1 MLGAGSVTN
10 GGEAMSDSYPPIPYE
25 MGQFPGVRHDG
36 FYYVDKTRFVRV
48 LEEKVRFAFFV
59 RPPRFGKTLWL
70 TTLNAYYNR
79 AAADE
84 FEAVFAGTNIGAEPT
99 RNHSRYMVLYF
110 DFSAIKQALPTTL
123 EESFERYCGT
133 QLRDALLRNQDL
145 FDDDSR
151 QRILSGRPIN
161 QKLTALFQHVRERR
175 VPLCVLI
182 DEYDSFTNT
191 MLSEQGAEAYHACTS
206 RDGFYG
212 SFFGTLKAGT
222 AEAGAIERLFATGVS
237 PVTMDHMTSGFNIA
251 ANISLLPEFNEMLGF
266 SEGEVRA
273 MLETYENTGVF
284 PEDALATMREWYGGY
299 RFSEDAEQDVCNAGM
314 ALYYLALSIC
324 GYRPQPRIDIHVR
337 RDFGNLRH
345 LLSGNFGLLREVI
358 EGTECD
364 LRDGFPPSELGERG
378 NFLTLLRCFGLLT
391 IRGAVE
397 GRTRLVVPNQ
407 TAKRWMYGILR
418 DAYRAAT
425 VDIPRLMTL
434 VDEMAYHGAWRPVF
448 AHLAEAVNLYAG
460 DHYRL
465 AGVKRIRGF
474 LIAHLAATDHYLF
487 HSERE
492 LGGGHAD
499 IWLEPNAVAHP
510 EAPHGYLLELKWLEP
525 SADDGQVAVLAEEA
539 AAQLRNYLGEESLR
553 ERRPCVRYV
562 GLALV
567 YHGWK
572 LAHAE
577 AVSA

>member
-1 MLGAGSVTN
+1 
-10 GGEAMSDSYPPIPYE
+10 MSDSYPQVPFE
-25 MGQFPGVRHDG
+25 MGQFPSVRRDR
-36 FYYVDKTRFVRV
+36 FYYADKTRFVRV

-70 TTLNAYYNR
+70 TTLNAYYSR
-79 AAADE
+79 TAAGK
-84 FEAVFAGTNIGAEPT
+84 FETVFAGTDIGTEPT
-99 RNHSRYMVLYF
+99 RNRSRYMVLYL
-110 DFSAIKQALPTTL
+110 DFSEIKQVPPTTL

-133 QLRDALLRNQDL
+133 QLKDALLRNQDL

-151 QRILSGRPIN
+151 QRILSGHPIN
-161 QKLTALFQHVRERR
+161 QKLAALFQHVRERR
-175 VPLCVLI
+175 VPLYVLI

-191 MLSEQGAEAYHACTS
+191 MLSEQGAEAYHDCTS

-222 AEAGAIERLFATGVS
+222 AEAGAIERLFVTGVS
-237 PVTMDHMTSGFNIA
+237 PVTMNDMTSSFNLA
-251 ANISLLPEFNEMLGF
+251 TNISFLPEFNEMLGF

-273 MLETYENTGVF
+273 MLETYENTEAF

-299 RFSEDAEQDVCNAGM
+299 RFSEDAEQDVYNAGM
-314 ALYYLALSIC
+314 ALYYLALSLREC
-324 GYRPQPRIDIHVR
+324 PPQSRIDSHVH
-337 RDFGNLRH
+337 RDFGKLRH
-345 LLSGNFGLLREVI
+345 LSIGNFDLLREVI

-364 LRDGFPPSELGERG
+364 LRDSFPLSELGERG

-407 TAKRWMYGILR
+407 TMKRLMYGILR
-418 DAYRAAT
+418 DAYYPAT
-425 VDIPRLMTL
+425 VDIPSLTHL
-434 VDEMAYHGAWRPVF
+434 VGEMAYHGAWRPVF
-448 AHLAEAVNLYAG
+448 THLAEAVNLYAG
-460 DHYRL
+460 NHYSL
-465 AGVKRIRGF
+465 AGAKRIRGF

-487 HSERE
+487 LSERE
-492 LGGGHAD
+492 LGGGYAD
-499 IWLEPNAVAHP
+499 IWLEPNAAAHP
-510 EAPHGYLLELKWLEP
+510 KARHGYLLELKWLEP
-525 SADDGQVAVLAEEA
+525 SASDTEVAVLAEEA
-539 AAQLRNYLGEESLR
+539 KTQLRGYLGDESLR

-567 YHGWK
+567 CHGWK

-577 AVSA
+577 AVTV